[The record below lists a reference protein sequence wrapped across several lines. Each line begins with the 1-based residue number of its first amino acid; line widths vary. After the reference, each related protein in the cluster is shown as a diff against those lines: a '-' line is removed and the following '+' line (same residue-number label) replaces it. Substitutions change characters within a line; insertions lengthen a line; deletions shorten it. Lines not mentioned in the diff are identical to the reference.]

1 MNGARSTNNDTAG
14 APGTGASIVTPGK
27 LPHKR
32 ATVTAEVLA
41 RLLAGER
48 LTGLAAV
55 LDASTTRLSDVVFRL
70 HRDYGWTVERA
81 DKATGCKD
89 GRVATVSVYWLDS
102 AVVVKALAAGATTWC
117 SEVRAARM
125 QLRTKTAQARREA
138 ERANRARINRANP
151 KQPGLFDFQG
161 APQ

>member
-1 MNGARSTNNDTAG
+1 MNSARSISKDTAG
-14 APGTGASIVTPGK
+14 APATGASIVTPGK

-55 LDASTTRLSDVVFRL
+55 FDASTTRLSDVVFRL
-70 HRDYGWTVERA
+70 HRDYRWTIERT
-81 DKATGCKD
+81 DRATGCKD

-102 AVVVKALAAGATTWC
+102 AVILQALAAGAPIWC
-117 SEVRAARM
+117 SEVRAARL
-125 QLRTKTAQARREA
+125 QLRTKAAEARRAA
-138 ERANRARINRANP
+138 ERANRRRIHDPNP
-151 KQPGLFDFQG
+151 RQPGLFDFQG
-161 APQ
+161 PLQ

>member
-1 MNGARSTNNDTAG
+1 MNGAHSISNDTAG

-48 LTGLAAV
+48 LTGLTAV
-55 LDASTTRLSDVVFRL
+55 IDASTTRLSDVVFRL

-102 AVVVKALAAGATTWC
+102 PVIVQARAAGAMAWC
-117 SEVRAARM
+117 SEVRAARL
-125 QLRTKTAQARREA
+125 QLRTKAAQARLVA
-138 ERANRARINRANP
+138 ERANRARIDRANP
-151 KQPGLFDFQG
+151 KQPGLFDAVG

>member
-1 MNGARSTNNDTAG
+1 MENAHPINDKAG
-14 APGTGASIVTPGK
+14 APGKGAEIVTRGQ

-48 LTGLAAV
+48 LTGLTAV

-70 HRDYGWTVERA
+70 HRDYGWTIDRA

-102 AVVVKALAAGATTWC
+102 PVIVQARAAGATTWC

-125 QLRTKTAQARREA
+125 QLRTKAAEARLAA
-138 ERANRARINRANP
+138 ERANRARITRTNP
-151 KQPGLFDFQG
+151 KQPGLFDAVG
-161 APQ
+161 ASQ